1 MGSFSIVHWL
11 AIALP
16 LLALAA
22 IVVLVVLIVRWLR
35 PNTDGSIAPTVVVTP
50 AADPG
55 RIAGPSLVNTP
66 WLAAAGYMFVLADA
80 YLTHLMGFYQF
91 YVFGILVCLPT
102 LIPFILFVQINSP
115 PTQPLI
121 AVHRRAAIRLYGIYL
136 VWSVLDGVFLS
147 GIGRGLI
154 LTVLGIGLSLCMTG
168 VLVWLSL
175 RCMQGII
182 EVFKIETPRTIVLE
196 SGESARADEGETD

>member
-11 AIALP
+11 AMALP

-22 IVVLVVLIVRWLR
+22 IVVFVVLIVRWLR
-35 PNTDGSIAPTVVVTP
+35 PNTDGSIAPTAVVTP

-102 LIPFILFVQINSP
+102 LIPFILFVQINSA
-115 PTQPLI
+115 PTQPLV
-121 AVHRRAAIRLYGIYL
+121 AEHRRTAIRLYGIYL

-168 VLVWLSL
+168 VLIWLSL

-182 EVFKIETPRTIVLE
+182 KVFKIETPRPMVQE
-196 SGESARADEGETD
+196 SGELDRTDEGETG

>member
-11 AIALP
+11 AMVLP

-22 IVVLVVLIVRWLR
+22 IVVLVVLIVRWLT
-35 PNTDGSIAPTVVVTP
+35 PNSDGAIALSVVVQP
-50 AADPG
+50 VGDPQ
-55 RIAGPSLVNTP
+55 RNAGPSLAKTT
-66 WLAAAGYMFVLADA
+66 WLAGAGYMFVLCDA
-80 YLTHLMGFYQF
+80 YLTQMIGFYQF

-102 LIPFILFVQINSP
+102 LIPFILFVQINSS
-115 PTQPLI
+115 PTQPLV

-154 LTVLGIGLSLCMTG
+154 ITVLGIGLSLCMTG

-182 EVFKIETPRTIVLE
+182 EVFKIETPGVMVLE
-196 SGESARADEGETD
+196 RGESLGANDGEAD